1 MKKIFL
7 ILLFAIS
14 CQLSAVSCQQS
25 VVDSLSQS
33 QSQSQSQSL
42 SQQSESTV
50 SVNGLSQSQHCES
63 LLSKSYLKSYWNSG
77 LTVLAQPV
85 HYDWK
90 DWTAFAGVAAVT
102 TLAFVYDDEIYN
114 FIDGTF
120 ADNGWNTASQCT
132 DVFGEEYFILP
143 SVALTYA
150 ISAINKDCRLRNMSL
165 AALQSFVYAEVA
177 SAGLKVLTCRM
188 RPLEVNSQWSTVNG
202 QQSTV
207 NGQQSTVNSQQS
219 TANGQTWL
227 GPFKSFESTSFPSG
241 HAMRSFA
248 LATTVA
254 GFYPEK
260 KWVGIVSYSLATVT
274 SVGRVISKEHWAS
287 DVIVGAAIGYFIG
300 RGVVKFN
307 EKIGNISSVE
317 IQPIA
322 TNYGVGVIVNF

>member
-14 CQLSAVSCQQS
+14 YQLSAVSCQQS

-33 QSQSQSQSL
+33 QSQSL
-42 SQQSESTV
+42 SQQSASTV
-50 SVNGLSQSQHCES
+50 SVNGLSQSQSQSQHCES

-120 ADNGWNTASQCT
+120 ADNRWNTVSKCT

-150 ISAINKDCRLRNMSL
+150 IGVIDKDSRLRNVSL

-188 RPLEVNSQWSTVNG
+188 RPLEVN
-202 QQSTV
+202 
-207 NGQQSTVNSQQS
+207 GQQSTVNSQQS
-219 TANGQTWL
+219 TANSQTWL

-248 LATTVA
+248 LAATVA

-307 EKIGNISSVE
+307 EKIGNVSSVE
-317 IQPIA
+317 IQPVA
-322 TNYGVGVIVNF
+322 TNYGLGVVINF

>member
-1 MKKIFL
+1 MRVFVL
-7 ILLFAIS
+7 ILCMMFSLGVCSQDVKSADTTSVADIS
-14 CQLSAVSCQQS
+14 VSQQLSNSVS
-25 VVDSLSQS
+25 
-33 QSQSQSQSL
+33 
-42 SQQSESTV
+42 
-50 SVNGLSQSQHCES
+50 
-63 LLSKSYLKSYWNSG
+63 YFKSYWNSG

-120 ADNGWNTASQCT
+120 ADKGWNTASQCT

-188 RPLEVNSQWSTVNG
+188 RPLEVN
-202 QQSTV
+202 
-207 NGQQSTVNSQQS
+207 GQQSTVNSLSQS
-219 TANGQTWL
+219 QSQSQTWL

-248 LATTVA
+248 LAATVA

>member
-7 ILLFAIS
+7 ILLFVICYQPTAN
-14 CQLSAVSCQQS
+14 
-25 VVDSLSQS
+25 
-33 QSQSQSQSL
+33 
-42 SQQSESTV
+42 SQQLTA
-50 SVNGLSQSQHCES
+50 NS

-77 LTVLAQPV
+77 LTVLSQPL

-90 DWTAFAGVAAVT
+90 DWTVVGGVAVAT

-114 FIDGTF
+114 LVDRTF
-120 ADNGWNTASQCT
+120 SENQSNTISKCT

-150 ISAINKDCRLRNMSL
+150 ISAINKDNRLRNMSL

-177 SAGLKVLTCRM
+177 SAGLKVLTCRE
-188 RPLEVNSQWSTVNG
+188 RP
-202 QQSTV
+202 
-207 NGQQSTVNSQQS
+207 
-219 TANGQTWL
+219 TANGQQPTANSQTWH
-227 GPFKSFESTSFPSG
+227 GPFATFESTSFPSG

-260 KWVGIVSYSLATVT
+260 KWVGIVSYSLATMT
-274 SVGRVISKEHWAS
+274 SVGRVAGKEHWTS
-287 DVIVGAAIGYFIG
+287 DVIVGAALGYFIG

-307 EKIGNISSVE
+307 EKIGNVSSLE
-317 IQPIA
+317 IQPVA
-322 TNYGVGVIVNF
+322 TNCGLGIVINF

>member
-1 MKKIFL
+1 MLRFMRVFVL
-7 ILLFAIS
+7 ILCMMFSLGVCSQDVKSADTTSVADIS
-14 CQLSAVSCQQS
+14 VSQQLSNSVS
-25 VVDSLSQS
+25 
-33 QSQSQSQSL
+33 
-42 SQQSESTV
+42 
-50 SVNGLSQSQHCES
+50 
-63 LLSKSYLKSYWNSG
+63 YFKSYWNSG

-120 ADNGWNTASQCT
+120 ADNRWNTVSKCT

-150 ISAINKDCRLRNMSL
+150 IGAIDKDSRLRNMSL

-177 SAGLKVLTCRM
+177 SAGLKVLTCRE
-188 RPLEVNSQWSTVNG
+188 RPTASSQQPTANSQS
-202 QQSTV
+202 
-207 NGQQSTVNSQQS
+207 
-219 TANGQTWL
+219 WL
-227 GPFKSFESTSFPSG
+227 GPFATFESTAFPSG

-254 GFYPEK
+254 GFYPDR
-260 KWVGIVSYSLATVT
+260 KWVGVVSYSLATMT
-274 SVGRVISKEHWAS
+274 SVGRVISKEHWTS
-287 DVIVGAAIGYFIG
+287 DVIVGAALGYFIG

-307 EKIGNISSVE
+307 EKIGNVSSVE
-317 IQPIA
+317 IQPVA
-322 TNYGVGVIVNF
+322 TNYGLGVVINF

>member
-1 MKKIFL
+1 MLRFMRVFVL
-7 ILLFAIS
+7 ILCMMFSLGVCSQDVKSADTTSVADIS
-14 CQLSAVSCQQS
+14 VSQQLSNSVS
-25 VVDSLSQS
+25 
-33 QSQSQSQSL
+33 
-42 SQQSESTV
+42 
-50 SVNGLSQSQHCES
+50 
-63 LLSKSYLKSYWNSG
+63 YFKSYWNSG

-120 ADNGWNTASQCT
+120 ADNRWNTASQCT

-188 RPLEVNSQWSTVNG
+188 RPLEVN
-202 QQSTV
+202 
-207 NGQQSTVNSQQS
+207 GQQSTVNSQSQS
-219 TANGQTWL
+219 QSQSQGQSQTWL

-248 LATTVA
+248 LAATVA

-260 KWVGIVSYSLATVT
+260 KWVGIVSYSLATLT
-274 SVGRVISKEHWAS
+274 SAGRVISKEHWAS

-322 TNYGVGVIVNF
+322 TNYGVGILVNF

>member
-7 ILLFAIS
+7 ILLLAIS
-14 CQLSAVSCQQS
+14 YQLSAVGCQLS
-25 VVDSLSQS
+25 VVDSLSQR
-33 QSQSQSQSL
+33 
-42 SQQSESTV
+42 SESTV
-50 SVNGLSQSQHCES
+50 SVNGLSQSQSLSQSLSQSQSQSQQCES

-77 LTVLAQPV
+77 LTVLAQPI

-120 ADNGWNTASQCT
+120 ADNRWNTVSKCT

-188 RPLEVNSQWSTVNG
+188 RPLEVNGQW
-202 QQSTV
+202 STV

-219 TANGQTWL
+219 TVNSQTWL

-248 LATTVA
+248 LAATVA

-322 TNYGVGVIVNF
+322 TNYGVGILVNF

>member
-1 MKKIFL
+1 MLKMKKIFL

-14 CQLSAVSCQQS
+14 YQLSAISCQLS
-25 VVDSLSQS
+25 VVDSL
-33 QSQSQSQSL
+33 SQSQSL

-50 SVNGLSQSQHCES
+50 SVNGLSQRQSQHCES

-132 DVFGEEYFILP
+132 DVFGEEYFLLP

-150 ISAINKDCRLRNMSL
+150 ISAINKDCRLRKMSL

-188 RPLEVNSQWSTVNG
+188 RPLEVNG
-202 QQSTV
+202 
-207 NGQQSTVNSQQS
+207 QQS
-219 TANGQTWL
+219 TANSQSQSQSQSRSQSQSQSQSQTWL

-248 LATTVA
+248 LAATVA

-260 KWVGIVSYSLATVT
+260 KWVGIVSYSLATLT
-274 SVGRVISKEHWAS
+274 SAGRVISKEHWAS

-322 TNYGVGVIVNF
+322 TNYGVGVLVNF